1 MFTTIPW
8 CSQPFPYFH
17 NHVLIFTTSSLFSQP
32 FPYVHNHFFIFTTI
46 SFFSQPFPY
55 SHNHIIIFMP
65 MLYFFARFSI
75 IAQFVHFGTISF
87 SSRPLT
93 FFNYHFVLFTASSW
107 FPLPAHCH
115 HFSQLVDFSGSV
127 VLLRF
132 FWFALS
138 ADCWDVR
145 CCSGTKENKQEQ
157 NRSPTC
163 HIAPI
168 SHTYNT

>member
-1 MFTTIPW
+1 MFTT
-8 CSQPFPYFH
+8 
-17 NHVLIFTTSSLFSQP
+17 VSLFSQP
-32 FPYVHNHFFIFTTI
+32 CPDFHNQFLIFTTI
-46 SFFSQPFPY
+46 SICSQPFLYFHNNFLLFTTIPLFSQPY
-55 SHNHIIIFMP
+55 H
-65 MLYFFARFSI
+65 YFHAHAVFFIRFSI
-75 IAQFVHFGTISF
+75 ITQFVHFGTISF

-93 FFNYHFVLFTASSW
+93 FFHDHFVLFTASSW

-132 FWFALS
+132 FLVCPFSRLLG
-138 ADCWDVR
+138 CR

-157 NRSPTC
+157 NRSPTY